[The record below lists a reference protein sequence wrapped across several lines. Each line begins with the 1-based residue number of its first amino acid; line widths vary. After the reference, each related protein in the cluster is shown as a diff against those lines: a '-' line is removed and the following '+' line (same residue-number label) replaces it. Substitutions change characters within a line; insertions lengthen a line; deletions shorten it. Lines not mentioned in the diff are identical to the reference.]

1 MLRMAPP
8 STLKIQSYPQNATRM
23 SASKLLIK
31 VGITGKQEF
40 SVANSFLNLPD
51 GQIRGITRNPSSVA
65 AQEWISKGVQ
75 LVKASL
81 DDIAS
86 LPRACLPRSLRHFR
100 RY

>member
-1 MLRMAPP
+1 MTRKQGAENRT
-8 STLKIQSYPQNATRM
+8 TLYLK
-23 SASKLLIK
+23 
-31 VGITGKQEF
+31 
-40 SVANSFLNLPD
+40 
-51 GQIRGITRNPSSVA
+51 NPVIPTECNKNVCFKTPHQVA